1 MNSAKFIIEL
11 FSICL
16 SEVYDLE
23 SRISAF
29 VMKSKPEAKNADSS
43 RTLDKYWVPIIAR
56 TIDLLDCFGSAGQP
70 LTLEDVVRLT
80 RIPHTTAFR
89 ILHTLVMR
97 DYLSRSGR
105 QYRLNQMRRR
115 LRFGF
120 ANLSKK
126 ISLAV
131 EIEQSLRA
139 ATDAAGVD
147 LLVWDND
154 RDANLAIENAR
165 QMAASKVDLAIE
177 FQLFENV
184 APVISDIFLRAE
196 IPLISLVNPHHG
208 TVYFGVN
215 NYRAGFA
222 AGTALADHALVHW
235 KSQVDALLLLESP
248 RAGRTVQSRL
258 IGALQAIQE
267 KLGAFPEK
275 NVHHLDGGGEK
286 AVSRAAVA
294 KFLDAN
300 KTRKRMFVVGI
311 NDESA
316 LGALQA
322 VSQARYGKEFAVVG
336 HGGSLEIVDMTAEP
350 ESPCIGTVSF
360 RPERYG
366 SDLLNFA
373 LPILRGRSAPVG
385 HYVPHEFIG
394 KETLFR
400 RNPKAC

>member
-1 MNSAKFIIEL
+1 
-11 FSICL
+11 
-16 SEVYDLE
+16 
-23 SRISAF
+23 
-29 VMKSKPEAKNADSS
+29 MKSKSDVNSPDSS
-43 RTLDKYWVPIIAR
+43 RKLDKYWVPIIAR
-56 TIDLLDCFGSAGQP
+56 TIDLLDCFGSASKP
-70 LTLEDVVRLT
+70 LTLEDVVKLT
-80 RIPHTTAFR
+80 DIPHTTAYR

-97 DYLSRSGR
+97 DYLNRSGR

-115 LRFGF
+115 LKFGF
-120 ANLSKK
+120 ANLSKQ

-139 ATDAAGVD
+139 ATAAAGVD

-154 RDANLAIENAR
+154 RSADLAIQNAR
-165 QMAASKVDLAIE
+165 QMATCKVDLAIE

-222 AGTALADHALVHW
+222 AGTALADYAQRHW

-248 RAGRTVQSRL
+248 RAGRTIQSRL
-258 IGALQAIQE
+258 IGALQGVQE
-267 KLGAFPEK
+267 KLGPLPEK
-275 NVHHLDGGGEK
+275 DIHHLDGGGEK
-286 AVSRAAVA
+286 AVSQTAIAG
-294 KFLDAN
+294 FLDSD
-300 KTRKRMFVVGI
+300 KTRKRMLVVGI

-316 LGALQA
+316 IGAVQA
-322 VSQARYGKEFAVVG
+322 AGHARYGREFAVVG
-336 HGGSLEIVDMTAEP
+336 HGGSFEIIDIAADP
-350 ESPCIGTVSF
+350 DSPCIGTVSF
-360 RPERYG
+360 QPERYG
-366 SDLLNFA
+366 PDLLNFA

-394 KETLFR
+394 KETLLR
-400 RNPKAC
+400 RTPKAFQFA